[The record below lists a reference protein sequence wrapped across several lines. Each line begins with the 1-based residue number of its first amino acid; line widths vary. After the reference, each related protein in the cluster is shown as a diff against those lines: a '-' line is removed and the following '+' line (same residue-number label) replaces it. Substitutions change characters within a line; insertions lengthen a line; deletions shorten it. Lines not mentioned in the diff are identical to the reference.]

1 MDRKLAGAHLS
12 IDLGALQEN
21 YRTLSYRAN
30 PAACA
35 ASVKADAY
43 GLGIEAVGPA
53 LYAASCRRFFVAL
66 PEEGITLLAL
76 LPVAQIRV
84 LSGVLPEMAVAYFG
98 HRLDPVLYS
107 PEDIGRWTAV
117 AK

>member
-1 MDRKLAGAHLS
+1 MDRNLAGAHLS

-43 GLGIEAVGPA
+43 GLGIEADGPA
-53 LYAASCRRFFVAL
+53 LYAAGCRRFFVAL
-66 PEEGITLLAL
+66 PEEGITLRTL
-76 LPVAQIRV
+76 LPEAHVHGVA
-84 LSGVLPEMAVAYFG
+84 GVLPETEAG
-98 HRLDPVLYS
+98 SHDLRPDPDL
-107 PEDIGRWTAV
+107 
-117 AK
+117 K